1 MMESWSSENVTL
13 RPPTPEDAELLA
25 SLRNDL
31 RTQGWNQR
39 LPPMRTPEAIK
50 EKLKEIGKKPNTA
63 FLMIDTKE
71 DGAVGYVDYS
81 EDPPRWGASI
91 GIITGVDYWG
101 KGYAQEAI
109 ELLLEFLFEE
119 RGLQVIW
126 AWTQAGN
133 KAAMKAGQKLGF
145 KVSTRV
151 REGTIMYGEI
161 HDTLLMDMLRE
172 EYYESRG
179 KEDRVK
185 GGSRQ

>member
-1 MMESWSSENVTL
+1 MESWSRENVTL
-13 RPPTPEDAELLA
+13 RPPTDEDAELLA
-25 SLRNDL
+25 NLRNDL

-39 LPPMRTPEAIK
+39 MPPTRTPEKIK

-71 DGAVGYVDYS
+71 DGAVGYVDYK
-81 EDPPRWGASI
+81 EDPLRLGATI
-91 GIITGVDYWG
+91 GIITGVEHWG

-109 ELLLEFLFEE
+109 EILLEFLFEE

-133 KAAMKAGQKLGF
+133 KAAVKAGQKLGF
-145 KVSTRV
+145 KVSARV

-161 HDTLLMDMLRE
+161 HDTLQMDMLRE

-179 KEDRVK
+179 KGDKMK
-185 GGSRQ
+185 GH